1 MRAAPRPPIS
11 RQSNRSGGAQAPPL
25 SFWKKECAMSNTS
38 RRTAHSPDGALR
50 IWQTRT
56 DLAKQET
63 AAANKAADAKTA
75 RLKALRLEK
84 EAQDAEAARLAG
96 ENSPAAKRG
105 KRG

>member
-1 MRAAPRPPIS
+1 
-11 RQSNRSGGAQAPPL
+11 
-25 SFWKKECAMSNTS
+25 MSKPS

-84 EAQDAEAARLAG
+84 EAQDAEAARLVG
-96 ENSPAAKRG
+96 ENLSAPKRSKRG
-105 KRG
+105 

>member
-1 MRAAPRPPIS
+1 
-11 RQSNRSGGAQAPPL
+11 
-25 SFWKKECAMSNTS
+25 MSNPS

-96 ENSPAAKRG
+96 ENAPTPKRG